1 MRYLSSYYLCGTEVF
16 DRVLQ
21 RGKIDGR
28 FKLLR
33 RAFKVLEV
41 MCKSWMAD
49 KHSDSEV
56 SFN

>member
-28 FKLLR
+28 YKLLR

-41 MCKSWMAD
+41 M
-49 KHSDSEV
+49 
-56 SFN
+56 